1 MLLCQG
7 GFLEMTS
14 LISSKGNN
22 MMRLKQE
29 NQSSIRKII
38 YLRGPVLRS
47 SIAEDLHLTLPTIT
61 TNVNAM
67 TPGRSALPVDIVP
80 DSRYFIGVE
89 ITQISRSVCICN
101 YRGAIVFTSIDNT
114 IYKEYSEVL
123 QSAARLVQAALQSTV
138 VPTNRIC
145 GIGVCLPGLIDSEAG
160 KLLAHRQFGWYD
172 KDVVKDLREFTGY
185 TGPITVEN
193 DASSRAL
200 AAQLFLR
207 EQLKEVPSFFYLYV
221 SIGIASPFVKNDF
234 SLSSSPVGAGEL
246 GYMIMDPKMPFGT
259 WGSTGSLNNL
269 AGIRALKEQAQAAA
283 ISGRAPYLYSLCGD
297 ALPTEAQLMDS
308 ATHDEV
314 IDKLIRDVILYLGV
328 AIANEDNLVR
338 PESIL
343 VDAPYFVHQKYRE
356 LFMDTLY
363 KYSFRPSHFR
373 FHIIF
378 LNRDE
383 LPGAKSAAAVAIR
396 SDFDKYIAI

>member
-14 LISSKGNN
+14 SISSKGNN

-61 TNVNAM
+61 TNVNAMLQSGILFEDRDNVVM

-123 QSAARLVQAALQSTV
+123 QSAARLVQAVLQSTV

-145 GIGVCLPGLIDSEAG
+145 GIGVCLPGLIDSEA
-160 KLLAHRQFGWYD
+160 
-172 KDVVKDLREFTGY
+172 
-185 TGPITVEN
+185 
-193 DASSRAL
+193 
-200 AAQLFLR
+200 
-207 EQLKEVPSFFYLYV
+207 
-221 SIGIASPFVKNDF
+221 
-234 SLSSSPVGAGEL
+234 
-246 GYMIMDPKMPFGT
+246 
-259 WGSTGSLNNL
+259 
-269 AGIRALKEQAQAAA
+269 
-283 ISGRAPYLYSLCGD
+283 
-297 ALPTEAQLMDS
+297 
-308 ATHDEV
+308 
-314 IDKLIRDVILYLGV
+314 
-328 AIANEDNLVR
+328 
-338 PESIL
+338 
-343 VDAPYFVHQKYRE
+343 
-356 LFMDTLY
+356 
-363 KYSFRPSHFR
+363 
-373 FHIIF
+373 
-378 LNRDE
+378 
-383 LPGAKSAAAVAIR
+383 
-396 SDFDKYIAI
+396 

>member
-1 MLLCQG
+1 M
-7 GFLEMTS
+7 
-14 LISSKGNN
+14 
-22 MMRLKQE
+22 
-29 NQSSIRKII
+29 
-38 YLRGPVLRS
+38 
-47 SIAEDLHLTLPTIT
+47 
-61 TNVNAM
+61 
-67 TPGRSALPVDIVP
+67 
-80 DSRYFIGVE
+80 
-89 ITQISRSVCICN
+89 
-101 YRGAIVFTSIDNT
+101 
-114 IYKEYSEVL
+114 YKEYDEVL
-123 QSAARLVQAALQSTV
+123 QSAARLVQAALQSTM
-138 VPTNRIC
+138 VPTDRIC

-172 KDVVKDLREFTGY
+172 KDIVSDLRSLTGY
-185 TGPITVEN
+185 TGPITIEN

-207 EQLKEVPSFFYLYV
+207 DQLKEVPSFFYLYV
-221 SIGIASPFVKNDF
+221 SVGIASPFVRNDF

-308 ATHDEV
+308 ATHDEA
-314 IDKLIRDVILYLGV
+314 IDELIRDVILYLGV

-343 VDAPYFVHQKYRE
+343 VDAPYFVHQKYRD

-363 KYSFRPSHFR
+363 KYAFRPSSFR

-383 LPGAKSAAAVAIR
+383 LPGAKSAAAVAVR
-396 SDFDKYIAI
+396 SDFDNYIAI